1 MGRAPEALRSAL
13 LHVLGQQSVDS
24 DGNFDPHH
32 ILSRVLGKI
41 GTEWG
46 PSEKWQAVR
55 NWVNSLTID
64 QVQQVLN
71 EVELNAREEEFI
83 NGKLAQSG
91 DDLRVIDGVLVTRD
105 EVGEALGLLD
115 LTGEPTA
122 LLVGQFG
129 PVLRQYQRA
138 LDYLNAQPME
148 QEKAISEAMG
158 ALEAVVRLAC
168 SGGKDFGPNLKSLV
182 ANERAWTRLLGA
194 AISQL
199 QGYRSQ
205 VPGAGHGRY
214 TQSDVTDAETQFF
227 VRTCGAAIAW
237 IIQDHQL
244 GRW

>member
-1 MGRAPEALRSAL
+1 L
-13 LHVLGQQSVDS
+13 LHVLDEQARGSE
-24 DGNFDPHH
+24 GEFDPHH
-32 ILSRVLGKI
+32 LLSRVLGKI
-41 GTEWG
+41 STEWG
-46 PSEKWQAVR
+46 PSEKRYEVR
-55 NWVNSLTID
+55 SWVHSLTLV
-64 QVQQVLN
+64 QAQQVLD
-71 EVELNAREEEFI
+71 EITLSEEEEDFI
-83 NGKLAQSG
+83 NGKLAQAG
-91 DDLRVIDGVLVTRD
+91 DDLRILDGALVPRD

-115 LTGEPTA
+115 LTDEPTA

-138 LDYLNAQPME
+138 LDSLNAHPME

-158 ALEAVVRLAC
+158 ALEAVVRLAGG
-168 SGGKDFGPNLKSLV
+168 GGKDFGPNIRSLV
-182 ANERAWTRLLGA
+182 QNEAAWTRLLGT

-214 TQSDVTDAETQFF
+214 VPSDVSDAETQFF

>member
-13 LHVLGQQSVDS
+13 LHVLDQQAIDS
-24 DGNFDPHH
+24 EGEFDPHH
-32 ILSRVLGKI
+32 LLSRVLGKMS
-41 GTEWG
+41 TEWG
-46 PSEKWQAVR
+46 PNEKWQEVR
-55 NWVNSLTID
+55 SWVNSLTIV

-71 EVELNAREEEFI
+71 EITLSTREEEFI
-83 NGKLAQSG
+83 NGKLAQAG
-91 DDLRVIDGVLVTRD
+91 DDLRVLDGVLVTRD

-115 LTGEPTA
+115 LTDEPTM

-138 LDYLNAQPME
+138 LDSLNAHPME

-158 ALEAVVRLAC
+158 ALEAVVRLAS
-168 SGGKDFGPNLKSLV
+168 SGGKDFGPNIKSLV
-182 ANERAWTRLLGA
+182 ANEAAWTRILGT

-214 TQSDVTDAETQFF
+214 APSDVTDAETQFF

>member
-1 MGRAPEALRSAL
+1 VGRAPEALRSAL

-24 DGNFDPHH
+24 EGEFDPHDLLCR
-32 ILSRVLGKI
+32 ILGRI

-55 NWVNSLTID
+55 NWVHSLSID

-71 EVELNAREEEFI
+71 EMELSAREEEFI
-83 NGKLAQSG
+83 NGKLAQAG
-91 DDLRVIDGVLVTRD
+91 DDLRVLDGVLVARD
-105 EVGEALGLLD
+105 EVGEALSLMN
-115 LTGEPTA
+115 LTDVPAT
-122 LLVGQFG
+122 LLVGQFD
-129 PVLRQYQRA
+129 PVLCQYQRA
-138 LDYLNAQPME
+138 LDSLNAQPME

-158 ALEAVVRLAC
+158 ALEAVVRLVS

-182 ANERAWTRLLGA
+182 ANERAWTRLLGTA
-194 AISQL
+194 VSQL

-214 TQSDVTDAETQFF
+214 TRSDVTDAETQFF

-237 IIQDHQL
+237 IIQDHQR